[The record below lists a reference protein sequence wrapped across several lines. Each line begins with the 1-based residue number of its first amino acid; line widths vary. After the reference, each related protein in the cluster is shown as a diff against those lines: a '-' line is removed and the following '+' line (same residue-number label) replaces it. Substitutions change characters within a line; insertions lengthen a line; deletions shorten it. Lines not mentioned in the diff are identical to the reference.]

1 MLAQNTSRLIF
12 TSLETLFLKKKLTI
26 NFLSSRDQLA
36 DLLTKPLSTARFNL
50 LCSNLNVRNRLFR
63 LRGRVEDIIKSTK
76 DNIDTMDNH
85 DQIY

>member
-12 TSLETLFLKKKLTI
+12 TLLETLFLKKKMTI

-50 LCSNLNVRNRLFR
+50 LCSNLNVRNLPFR

-76 DNIDTMDNH
+76 DNIDTMDNQ